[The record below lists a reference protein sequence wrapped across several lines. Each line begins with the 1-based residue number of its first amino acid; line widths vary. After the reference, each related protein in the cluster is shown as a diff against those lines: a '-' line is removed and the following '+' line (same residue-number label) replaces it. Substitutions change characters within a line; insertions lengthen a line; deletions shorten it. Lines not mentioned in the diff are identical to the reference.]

1 MSKTSESWGVVMI
14 VGLTGGIATGK
25 STVAQMFVERG
36 ALLVDADQIAREV
49 VEPGSEVLAEIVR
62 FFDQHYR
69 VQLLTVNGELD
80 RKALGELVF
89 SNPQAKRELED
100 LIHPAIRAKI
110 ISRVQSYAEQ
120 FPNRLVI
127 ADIPL
132 LFESK
137 YDYMFAE
144 VILVYV
150 PRDMQLQRLMARDG
164 LSREQAEQRL
174 AAQMPI
180 EEKRQLASVII
191 DNRDDLL
198 MTSQQVDN
206 FLRSKG
212 LHEMEH

>member
-1 MSKTSESWGVVMI
+1 MI
-14 VGLTGGIATGK
+14 VGLTGGIASGK
-25 STVAQMFVERG
+25 STVAKMLVERG

-49 VEPGSEVLAEIVR
+49 VEPGSAVLAEIAR
-62 FFDQHYR
+62 FFEQHYQ
-69 VQLLTVNGELD
+69 VQVLTSDGELD

-89 SNPQAKRELED
+89 ANPQAKRELEG
-100 LIHPAIRAKI
+100 LIHPAIRATI

-120 FPNRLVI
+120 FPDRLVV

-150 PRDMQLQRLMARDG
+150 PRDVQLQRLMVRDG
-164 LSREQAEQRL
+164 LNLEQAEQRL

-180 EEKRQLASVII
+180 EEKRQLATVII
-191 DNRDDLL
+191 DNRDDFT
-198 MTSQQVDN
+198 MTAQQVDN
-206 FLRSKG
+206 YLRSKG